1 VKKLFKSVSIWQNCR
16 QDMSMTLMTQTK
28 FWYQIFL
35 HGIVATYARCGGIF
49 NCKFIRESASEN
61 KNKNRL
67 RFDKVTALSL
77 VPPFLLG
84 HGVYATYTCLRRK
97 PVANA
102 GVPCVG

>member
-1 VKKLFKSVSIWQNCR
+1 MVLWQHMQGVVGSLIANLLENLSVK
-16 QDMSMTLMTQTK
+16 
-28 FWYQIFL
+28 
-35 HGIVATYARCGGIF
+35 
-49 NCKFIRESASEN
+49 

-67 RFDKVTALSL
+67 RFDGVTALSL
-77 VPPFLLG
+77 VPSFLLG